1 MTNKEAIR
9 ALMALK
15 ALCWDEPYYN
25 GEFGTALEMACKAL
39 NMVLVLEG
47 RLKHLL
53 QSDFIRSFDEKN
65 FKTKEYVR
73 DIREADSKWIPC
85 SERLP
90 EDEGM
95 YLITAR
101 VYDKK
106 EIQYAFYQKE
116 IGLFICNGT
125 AIAWMPLPEPY
136 KEGEDER

>member
-90 EDEGM
+90 EEEGTYFLTVETTSGIRWVKSGMLYSDEGFV
-95 YLITAR
+95 LHGK
-101 VYDKK
+101 V
-106 EIQYAFYQKE
+106 
-116 IGLFICNGT
+116 L
-125 AIAWMPLPEPY
+125 AWMPLPEPY
-136 KEGEDER
+136 KEEE